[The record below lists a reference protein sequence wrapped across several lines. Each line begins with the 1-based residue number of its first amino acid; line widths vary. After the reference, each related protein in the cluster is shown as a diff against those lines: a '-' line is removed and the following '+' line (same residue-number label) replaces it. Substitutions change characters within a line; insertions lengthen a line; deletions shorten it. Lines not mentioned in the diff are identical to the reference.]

1 MIVVVDASAISA
13 ILFGEPDGATIQAHL
28 RDDQMMAPH
37 LIDFELANV
46 SVKRIRRTPAAAG
59 AILAMLAGLQALP
72 IRRVAVPPLEAA
84 KLAARTGLTA
94 YDASY
99 LWLAMTHD
107 SELVTLD
114 NRLAKVNLELRDL
127 S

>member
-13 ILFGEPDGATIQAHL
+13 ILFGEPDGATIQAH
-28 RDDQMMAPH
+28 
-37 LIDFELANV
+37 
-46 SVKRIRRTPAAAG
+46 IRRTPAAAG